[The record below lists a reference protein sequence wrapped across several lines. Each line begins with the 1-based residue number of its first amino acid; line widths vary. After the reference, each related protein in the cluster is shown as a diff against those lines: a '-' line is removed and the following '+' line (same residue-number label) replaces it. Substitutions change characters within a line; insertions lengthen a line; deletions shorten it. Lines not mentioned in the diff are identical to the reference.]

1 VSPGIIAGAT
11 IAGVALLSVLAFLI
25 WFFGFHR
32 KKVAAQQQSQEQAYP
47 PQTWQQPET
56 RQVYEVDGKGAPV
69 YEVGGKGAPVYEVD
83 GKGAS
88 VSQKYG
94 YGYAPVQQN
103 TYEVSELPGDQR
115 VGK

>member
-25 WFFGFHR
+25 WFFGLHR
-32 KKVAAQQQSQEQAYP
+32 KKAAAQEQSQETDYLS
-47 PQTWQQPET
+47 QTWQQPET

-69 YEVGGKGAPVYEVD
+69 YEVD

-88 VSQKYG
+88 VSQNYA
-94 YGYAPVQQN
+94 YGYALVHQN
-103 TYEVSELPGDQR
+103 TYEVSELPAEPR
-115 VGK
+115 AGK